1 MTLGEFSQGL
11 QQHGCDLIDG
21 GLFNGYRAVIARRE
35 TDRVRLFVFLD
46 EGQDVARAPLR
57 GRDSQLG
64 PLVPGAVR
72 QFV

>member
-21 GLFNGYRAVIARRE
+21 GLFNGYRTVIARRE

-46 EGQDVARAPLR
+46 EGQDVVLPERFQRAAFNKSFPIA
-57 GRDSQLG
+57 Q
-64 PLVPGAVR
+64 PI
-72 QFV
+72 

>member
-46 EGQDVARAPLR
+46 EGQDVFLPERFLRAASKSLF
-57 GRDSQLG
+57 Q
-64 PLVPGAVR
+64 
-72 QFV
+72 